1 MGELSGKVAI
11 VTGAS
16 KGIGAAIARRFA
28 EAGAAVAVNYA
39 SDKAG
44 ADRVVEEIVRKGG
57 KAVAI
62 QASVSKGAD
71 VKRLFAETKAKLG
84 APSILVNNAGVFS
97 FAPIEAVTEEDVER
111 QFGTNVLGTLLA
123 SKEAVAA
130 FDGAGGSIINL
141 STIAS
146 VNPVPNS
153 VVYSSS
159 KAAVDTITRAL
170 ALELA
175 PKNIRVNAIAP
186 GATETEGTKTM
197 GLTMETAKAMGMVM
211 PMGRIGQPDD
221 IARVAV
227 FLASDQSSWLTG
239 RTHLRVRRTALTGHG
254 LRNKRRSCASR
265 SGVCSRSLPGPVLQ
279 SADGR
284 ISPVEVVV
292 QTTCWVRLGPTA
304 ARRHRNRRRHCAEQR
319 TDDGNSAIAPPAPV
333 VRIAD
338 ITDSR
343 RVPLLLS
350 SDRIVA
356 IIIAERRE
364 SWRRD
369 ERQRNRCRK

>member
-44 ADRVVEEIVRKGG
+44 AERVVDEIVGKGG

-62 QASVSKGAD
+62 QANVSKSAD
-71 VKRLFAETKAKLG
+71 VTRLFAETKTRLG
-84 APSILVNNAGVFS
+84 APSVLVNNAGVFS
-97 FAPIEAVTEEDVER
+97 FAPIGAVTEADIER

-123 SKEAVAA
+123 TKQAVAA

-153 VVYSSS
+153 VVYSAS

-170 ALELA
+170 ATELA

-186 GATETEGTKTM
+186 GTTETEGLKTM
-197 GLTMETAKAMGMVM
+197 GLTMEAAKAMGMVM
-211 PMGRIGQPDD
+211 PMGRMGQPDD
-221 IARVAV
+221 IARVAL

-239 RTHLRVRRTALTGHG
+239 ERITA
-254 LRNKRRSCASR
+254 
-265 SGVCSRSLPGPVLQ
+265 SGG
-279 SADGR
+279 
-284 ISPVEVVV
+284 
-292 QTTCWVRLGPTA
+292 
-304 ARRHRNRRRHCAEQR
+304 QR
-319 TDDGNSAIAPPAPV
+319 
-333 VRIAD
+333 
-338 ITDSR
+338 
-343 RVPLLLS
+343 
-350 SDRIVA
+350 
-356 IIIAERRE
+356 
-364 SWRRD
+364 
-369 ERQRNRCRK
+369 